1 MELSFAN
8 NRLQK
13 LRHAKIITNQI
24 QVGEGVFLV
33 WK

>member
-8 NRLQK
+8 NRLQ
-13 LRHAKIITNQI
+13 RHAKIITNQI
-24 QVGEGVFLV
+24 QVGEGIFLV

>member
-8 NRLQK
+8 NRLQ
-13 LRHAKIITNQI
+13 RHAKIIINQI
-24 QVGEGVFLV
+24 QVGGVFLV